1 MRAMAHDDIRLGVN
15 IDHAATI
22 RQARGTAYPDIVEAA
37 GEAEAGGA
45 DGITIHLRED
55 RRHIQD
61 ADVRMLKPALST
73 RMNLEMAATAEM
85 VDMACAFAPEACCIV
100 PEKRNELTTE
110 GGLDAAANYDW
121 LAPMC
126 EKLADAGIE
135 VSLFIDPQSAQ
146 IESAIRLG
154 VPVIEIHTGR
164 YAEASTNDARRRELD
179 IIIEAIAEART
190 GGLCVNAGH
199 GLHYE
204 NVGAIAA
211 IGELNELNIGHSIVS
226 RALFIGLRQAVA
238 EMKHLM
244 RQARS

>member
-1 MRAMAHDDIRLGVN
+1 MAHDDIRLGVN

-22 RQARGTAYPDIVEAA
+22 RQARGTSYPDILAVAR
-37 GEAEAGGA
+37 EAEAGGA

-61 ADVRMLKPALST
+61 ADVRMLKPVLSK

-85 VDMACAFAPEACCIV
+85 VDIACELAPEACCIV

-110 GGLDAAANYDW
+110 GGLDAAANYDR
-121 LAPMC
+121 LAPVC
-126 EKLADAGIE
+126 EKLTDAGIE
-135 VSLFIDPQSAQ
+135 VSLFIDPEQAQ

-164 YAEASTNDARRRELD
+164 YAAASTNDARRRELD
-179 IIIEAIAEART
+179 IIIEAVAQART

-204 NVGAIAA
+204 NVSAIAA

-226 RALFIGLRQAVA
+226 RALFTGLRQAVA
-238 EMKHLM
+238 EMKQLM